1 VRNDLFHNLDLDWAS
16 FERSRAGSRALVRW
30 RAEEPEMSDVSSLGG
45 LVEEIGDRLRP
56 ERQDELMAALLRQ
69 TRKDTEARR
78 VILRVLTPALVNV
91 SRSYNKFMG
100 NDDAASVT
108 VLAAMERMTSYSAS
122 RPGRPAANLMQDVRY
137 TVYRASLR
145 ESAVP
150 AGQPPFVPI
159 ENVDIACPEA
169 AEPTAS
175 EHLLRLLAE
184 AISGG
189 RLTGDGGR
197 VIILTRIADV
207 PTATLAKADGVRPS
221 SFRKRRERAEAAL
234 GDFAMEVA

>member
-1 VRNDLFHNLDLDWAS
+1 LKVTPVLS
-16 FERSRAGSRALVRW
+16 FSTTPGATAARADA
-30 RAEEPEMSDVSSLGG
+30 
-45 LVEEIGDRLRP
+45 
-56 ERQDELMAALLRQ
+56 
-69 TRKDTEARR
+69 
-78 VILRVLTPALVNV
+78 ALVNV
-91 SRSYNKFMG
+91 SRSYSRFMG
-100 NDDAASVT
+100 NEDAASTT
-108 VLAAMERMTSYSAS
+108 VLPAMERMTSYTAS
-122 RPGRPAANLMQDVRY
+122 RPGRPTANLIQDVRY
-137 TVYRASLR
+137 TVYRASMR

-150 AGQPPFVPI
+150 AGQPQLVPI
-159 ENVDIACPEA
+159 EDVELVCPEA

-207 PTATLAKADGVRPS
+207 PTATLATADGVRPS
-221 SFRKRRERAEAAL
+221 SIRKRRERAEAAL

>member
-30 RAEEPEMSDVSSLGG
+30 RAGEPEMSEVSSLGG
-45 LVEEIGDRLRP
+45 LVEALGDRLRP
-56 ERQDELMAALLRQ
+56 ERQDALMSALLRQ
-69 TRKDTEARR
+69 SREDTDARR

-91 SRSYNKFMG
+91 SRGYSMVMG

-108 VLAAMERMTSYSAS
+108 VLAAMERMTSYTAS

-150 AGQPPFVPI
+150 TGHPPLLSI
-159 ENVDIACPEA
+159 EDAELVCPEA
-169 AEPTAS
+169 AELTAS
-175 EHLLRLLAE
+175 EYLLRILAE

-221 SFRKRRERAEAAL
+221 SIRKRRERAEAAL
-234 GDFAMEVA
+234 GNFALEVA